1 MKKIVFFVLIVTTM
15 NLVNAQP
22 ASFKSPPEWSKAAN
36 IYEVNIRQYTPEG
49 TIDAFAKHISRLDNM
64 GVDIL
69 WVMPVQPIGLKNR
82 KGSLGSY
89 YSIQNYTAVNP
100 EFGSMKDFKKMV
112 SAAHKAG
119 MYVIVDWVAN
129 HTAWDN
135 PWITE
140 HPDWYTKGKDGF
152 IISPVADWA
161 DVADLNFDNAD
172 MRKAMIEA
180 MRYWITEADVDGFR
194 CDVAYMVP
202 NDFWKTAVEELQKT
216 KPNLFMLAE
225 AEGPEFHENGFDMD
239 YTWQVHHAMNDLTK
253 EKVTLGHIDSI
264 IQTQRLAYPA
274 DSYRM
279 YFTSNHDENS
289 WQGTEFERMGNGAE
303 AMFVLAA
310 TIPGMPLIYSG
321 QEAGLNKRLRFFDK
335 DTIGFGIENKYESF
349 YKTLLELKHDNSAL
363 WNGSYGGSFDVIN
376 TENEVYVFTR
386 QKGKDKVLVVINC
399 SNESR
404 AIALNNDLLKGKYT
418 NAFTGEKIKLKSKSS
433 FNLDPFGYQVWEQ

>member
-1 MKKIVFFVLIVTTM
+1 MKKTVFLVLIFTTM

-22 ASFKSPPEWSKAAN
+22 TSLKSPPEWSKAAN

-69 WVMPVQPIGLKNR
+69 WIMPVQPIGEKNR

-89 YSIQNYTAVNP
+89 YSIQNYTTVNP

-119 MYVIVDWVAN
+119 MYVILDWVAN

-140 HPDWYTKGKDGF
+140 HPEWYTQGKDGR
-152 IISPVADWA
+152 IVSPVDDWS
-161 DVADLNFDNAD
+161 DVADLNYDNAD
-172 MRKAMIEA
+172 MRQAMIEA

-202 NDFWKTAVEELQKT
+202 FDFWSTAITELQKS

-253 EKVTLGHIDSI
+253 EKITLAHLDSI

-289 WQGTEFERMGNGAE
+289 WKGTEFERMGNGAE

-321 QEAGLNKRLRFFDK
+321 QEAGLNKRLRFFEK
-335 DTIGFGIENKYESF
+335 DTIGFGVENKYESF

-363 WNGSYGGSFDVIN
+363 WNGSYGGTFDVIN

-386 QKGKDKVLVVINC
+386 QQGKDKVLVVINC
-399 SNESR
+399 SGESR
-404 AIALNNDLLKGKYT
+404 AIALNNNLLKGKYT

-433 FNLDPFGYQVWEQ
+433 FSLDPFGYQVWKQ